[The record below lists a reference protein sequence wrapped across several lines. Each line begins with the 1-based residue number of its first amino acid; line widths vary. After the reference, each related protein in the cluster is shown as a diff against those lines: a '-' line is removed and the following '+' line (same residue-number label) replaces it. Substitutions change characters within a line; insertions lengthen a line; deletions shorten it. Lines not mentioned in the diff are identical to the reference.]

1 MFAHDA
7 ETNFQHPAARAA
19 LAMRNEVA
27 AEMSVAGRA
36 GLMPA
41 ERCWGDASVALLEP
55 GDTAWVV
62 ASDEFARM
70 REDLAAEGVIEVS
83 PDSPVGLHL
92 AAIGGLAVPVGAAAA
107 ADGDG
112 AGASGGVR
120 GLVARARGLWAS
132 GRQPPSCDRPRPQ
145 ARRRRERMETALW
158 FVVGCAGGLALA
170 VAVRALEMVVAWL

>member
-36 GLMPA
+36 GLMPS
-41 ERCWGDASVALLEP
+41 ERCWGDAAVALLEP

-70 REDLAAEGVIEVS
+70 REDLASEGLIDIA
-83 PDSPVGLHL
+83 PDAPIGLHR
-92 AAIGGLAVPVGAAAA
+92 AAMSAVAVPIGAAAA
-107 ADGDG
+107 ATG
-112 AGASGGVR
+112 AGDAGAVGGFGAALRRLLGPRAQLR
-120 GLVARARGLWAS
+120 GG
-132 GRQPPSCDRPRPQ
+132 PRPQ
-145 ARRRRERMETALW
+145 ARRRRERMETAFW
-158 FVVGCAGGLALA
+158 FAVGGAGGLALA
-170 VAVRALEMVVAWL
+170 IGVRALEMVVAWL